1 MRNACI
7 TLSLHPSLLL
17 SQLKI
22 TNTKQQFLL
31 KIVVWTEVA
40 ESISTQNSDDLFLL
54 REKILEREKKK
65 SWRVTILPICYSCLL
80 FLSAKYAVKVNPRL
94 GLKILLEIILNVIKL
109 QQHSDRYNRHQKSK
123 EQGILSSQLSVSNLF
138 SDPEYITPSQL
149 PMTLKWHLH

>member
-54 REKILEREKKK
+54 REKILEGKEKKLK
-65 SWRVTILPICYSCLL
+65 SHYTTYLL
-80 FLSAKYAVKVNPRL
+80 FLLAILIS
-94 GLKILLEIILNVIKL
+94 KIRCESQPKTRTENLVRNNLECN
-109 QQHSDRYNRHQKSK
+109 
-123 EQGILSSQLSVSNLF
+123 
-138 SDPEYITPSQL
+138 
-149 PMTLKWHLH
+149 

>member
-31 KIVVWTEVA
+31 KIDVWTEVA
-40 ESISTQNSDDLFLL
+40 ESISTQNSDDFCWERKFL
-54 REKILEREKKK
+54 REKKK

-109 QQHSDRYNRHQKSK
+109 QQHSDKYNRHQKI
-123 EQGILSSQLSVSNLF
+123 QGTGNFKFSTVCQQSV
-138 SDPEYITPSQL
+138 
-149 PMTLKWHLH
+149 